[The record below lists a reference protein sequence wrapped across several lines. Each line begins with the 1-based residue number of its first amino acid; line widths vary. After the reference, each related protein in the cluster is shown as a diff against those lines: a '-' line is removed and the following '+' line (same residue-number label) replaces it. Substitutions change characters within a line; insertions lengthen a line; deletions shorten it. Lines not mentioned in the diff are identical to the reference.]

1 MAGGV
6 PRLAPRRHARH
17 IELAWRIAGDRI
29 DGRIWLNLMACDIEE
44 ADADELIEVFDGTD
58 VPLERIG
65 LEITEAVGRARIGR
79 VASVLRDLRGAGL
92 AVALDDVGDDRVPL
106 LHMTEL
112 PIDLV
117 KLDRCVITGIDSQPP
132 LRAVVQSL
140 AEMCDRLS
148 LRVLAEGV
156 ETVEE
161 EAVLRRLGLRYVQGF
176 LFARPLSISALQG
189 YLDAPLLDRSSDIV
203 A

>member
-1 MAGGV
+1 MSD
-6 PRLAPRRHARH
+6 
-17 IELAWRIAGDRI
+17 IEMAWRTCGDRVN
-29 DGRIWLNLMACDIEE
+29 GRIWLNLMGCDIED
-44 ADADELIEVFDGTD
+44 ANADELIEIFSSTD
-58 VPLERIG
+58 VPLGRIG
-65 LEITEAVGRARIGR
+65 LEITEAVGRSRIGE
-79 VASVLRDLRGAGL
+79 VVTLLQALREAGL

-106 LHMTEL
+106 LHVTEL

-117 KLDRCVITGIDSQPP
+117 KLDRCVITGIDSQQP

-140 AEMCDRLS
+140 SDMCERLD
-148 LRVLAEGV
+148 LRILAEGV

-176 LFARPLSISALQG
+176 LFSRPLSISALRA
-189 YLDAPLLDRSSDIV
+189 YLDDPFASHSTGSV

>member
-1 MAGGV
+1 ML
-6 PRLAPRRHARH
+6 R
-17 IELAWRIAGDRI
+17 ELR
-29 DGRIWLNLMACDIEE
+29 E
-44 ADADELIEVFDGTD
+44 
-58 VPLERIG
+58 
-65 LEITEAVGRARIGR
+65 
-79 VASVLRDLRGAGL
+79 AGL

-106 LHMTEL
+106 LHVTEL

-140 AEMCDRLS
+140 ADMCDRLG

-156 ETVEE
+156 ETPEE
-161 EAVLRRLGLRYVQGF
+161 EAVLRRLGLRYVQGY
-176 LFARPLSISALQG
+176 LFSHPLTVSALDEW
-189 YLDAPLLDRSSDIV
+189 LDVERTATADIV